1 MLESLMTTNVLLALI
16 AAINIAMWLTFWR
29 LLSNDKNVRH
39 THSRH
44 CERSEAISIKKETLR
59 LPRPSNEG
67 LAMTC

>member
-1 MLESLMTTNVLLALI
+1 MRFFSCHPDPERKRRGRVSEILPLPLKGQ
-16 AAINIAMWLTFWR
+16 
-29 LLSNDKNVRH
+29 NDKNVRH